1 MCRDGMTPL
10 VMTRVRNRPGVLLR
24 PVRMMRRSK
33 TRLIWSGRGDVEVV
47 VQHLLEED
55 PSGDRAVEHLGQG
68 ELRLQDRQ
76 LIAVAGGLV
85 LGGEGWGRIASHV
98 RS

>member
-1 MCRDGMTPL
+1 MTPL

-24 PVRMMRRSK
+24 PLRMMRRLK
-33 TRLIWSGRGDVEVV
+33 IRLIWSGRGDVEVV

-55 PSGDRAVEHLGQG
+55 PPGDGAVEHLGQR

-76 LIAVAGGLV
+76 LVAVAGGLV
-85 LGGEGWGRIASHV
+85 LGRERVGQDRQPLA
-98 RS
+98 